1 MATDFVRS
9 QGTEIF
15 ILPDPDALEPMKMSC
30 PTGVTKSG
38 GARTMNEILCLDAE
52 DPEFISGAR
61 SATTWSIPFA
71 LVPTDTTHQELFAL
85 EDLGEPVPFLIGLS
99 DGTTP
104 PTVTAGDLTPPSGRT
119 SFAFQGIVME
129 VGIDI
134 ATNDVVRGTLTVQQS
149 GPMTRTF
156 AS

>member
-1 MATDFVRS
+1 MVDFVRS

-15 ILPDPDALEPMKMSC
+15 FLPEPDATEAMKMSC

-38 GARTMNEILCLDAE
+38 GARTMNELLGLDAE

-61 SATTWSIPFA
+61 SATTWSIAFA
-71 LVPTDTTHQELFAL
+71 LVPTDTTPHGLCAPEVLV
-85 EDLGEPVPFLIGLS
+85 EPVPVLLRLS
-99 DGTTP
+99 ERPPPPPEPARPLRP
-104 PTVTAGDLTPPSGRT
+104 PTGRT
-119 SFAFQGIVME
+119 SFAFQGCGTE
-129 VGIDI
+129 VGIDL
-134 ATNDVVRGTLTVQQS
+134 ATNDVVPRTLTVQQS